1 MPGIIMVG
9 MTAVDATLPALP
21 QKRHAMLLVLRRL
34 GEARAE
40 DLADALDVTVSA
52 ARQHL
57 QALVA
62 AGLVAHREERGRP
75 GRPRHVY
82 HVQPA
87 ADAYFPKAYDD
98 LSRELLELVREE
110 DPVLLAR
117 IFERRRRR
125 RVERA
130 RARTEGLV
138 FAERVR
144 EVAQMLD
151 EEGYLAG
158 VEDLGDGSFRLTEHN
173 CAVLGAA
180 QEYPHICSSEIDFLR
195 EVLPDASVERVSF
208 MLDGAHV
215 CAYAVRP
222 SAAAA

>member
-1 MPGIIMVG
+1 

-40 DLADALDVTVSA
+40 DLADALDITVSA

-62 AGLVAHREERGRP
+62 AGLVGHREERGRP

-82 HVQPA
+82 HVEPA
-87 ADAYFPKAYDD
+87 AEAYFPKAYDD
-98 LSRELLELVREE
+98 LSRELLSLVREE

-117 IFERRRRR
+117 IFDRRRRR

-130 RARTEGLV
+130 RARTDGLT

-144 EVAQMLD
+144 EVALMLD

-158 VEDLGDGSFRLTEHN
+158 VEELGGRQLPADRAQLRGARRGAGAPAHLRVRDRLP
-173 CAVLGAA
+173 ARGAA
-180 QEYPHICSSEIDFLR
+180 GRERRARQLHARRRARLR
-195 EVLPDASVERVSF
+195 VRRPPRV
-208 MLDGAHV
+208 A
-215 CAYAVRP
+215 R
-222 SAAAA
+222 

>member
-1 MPGIIMVG
+1 
-9 MTAVDATLPALP
+9 MTAVDATLPVLP
-21 QKRHAMLLVLRRL
+21 EKRRGMLLVLRRL

-62 AGLVAHREERGRP
+62 AGLVGHRQERGRP

-82 HVQPA
+82 HLETA

-98 LSRELLELVREE
+98 LSRELLSLVRDE
-110 DPVLLAR
+110 DPVLLTR

-130 RARTEGLV
+130 TDRTAGLA
-138 FAERVR
+138 FPARVR
-144 EVAQMLD
+144 EVARMLD
-151 EEGYLAG
+151 EEGYLAA
-158 VEDLGDGSFRLTEHN
+158 VEELPDGSFRLTEHN

-180 QEYPHICSSEIDFLR
+180 QEHPHICSSEIDFLR
-195 EVLPDASVERVSF
+195 EVLPDATVDRVSF
-208 MLDGAHV
+208 MMDGAHV

-222 SAAAA
+222 S

>member
-1 MPGIIMVG
+1 MSP
-9 MTAVDATLPALP
+9 VDATVPSLPE
-21 QKRHAMLLVLRRL
+21 KRRAMLLLLRRL

-40 DLADALDVTVSA
+40 DLAVALDITPSA

-62 AGLVAHREERGRP
+62 AGLVGHREERGRP

-82 HVQPA
+82 RVETTA
-87 ADAYFPKAYDD
+87 EAYFPKAYDD
-98 LSRELLELVREE
+98 LSREVLSLVADE
-110 DPVLLAR
+110 DPVLLQR

-130 RARTEGLV
+130 RERTQGLV
-138 FAERVR
+138 FGERVR
-144 EVAQMLD
+144 EVARILD

-158 VEDLGDGSFRLTEHN
+158 VEELPDGSFRLTEHN

-180 QEYPHICSSEIDFLR
+180 QEHPHICASEIDFLR
-195 EVLPDASVERVSF
+195 EVLPDATVERVSF

-215 CAYAVRP
+215 CAYAVQP
-222 SAAAA
+222 A

>member
-21 QKRHAMLLVLRRL
+21 QKRRAMLLVLRRL

-62 AGLVAHREERGRP
+62 AGLVGHREERGRP

-130 RARTEGLV
+130 RARRRRG
-138 FAERVR
+138 RP
-144 EVAQMLD
+144 
-151 EEGYLAG
+151 
-158 VEDLGDGSFRLTEHN
+158 
-173 CAVLGAA
+173 CAPARARRG
-180 QEYPHICSSEIDFLR
+180 EC
-195 EVLPDASVERVSF
+195 
-208 MLDGAHV
+208 DGARR
-215 CAYAVRP
+215 C
-222 SAAAA
+222 AAAGRDPRRRRATAPRG

>member
-1 MPGIIMVG
+1 
-9 MTAVDATLPALP
+9 MTALDQTLPGLP
-21 QKRHAMLLVLRRL
+21 EKRRGMLLVLRRL

-40 DLADALDVTVSA
+40 DLADALDVTVSS

-62 AGLVAHREERGRP
+62 AGLVGHREERGRP

-82 HVQPA
+82 RLETA
-87 ADAYFPKAYDD
+87 ANAYFPKGYDD
-98 LSRELLELVREE
+98 LSVELLSLVRDE
-110 DPVLLAR
+110 DPVLLTR

-130 RARTEGLV
+130 RGRTEGLP

-144 EVAQMLD
+144 EVARMLD
-151 EEGYLAG
+151 EEGYLAA
-158 VEDLGDGSFRLTEHN
+158 VEELPDGTFHLTEHN

-195 EVLPDASVERVSF
+195 DALPDATVQRISF

-215 CAYAVRP
+215 CAYAVKP
-222 SAAAA
+222 S

>member
-1 MPGIIMVG
+1 MVG

-40 DLADALDVTVSA
+40 DLADALDITASA

-62 AGLVAHREERGRP
+62 AGLVGHREERGRP

-82 HVQPA
+82 HVEPA
-87 ADAYFPKAYDD
+87 AEAYFPKAYDD
-98 LSRELLELVREE
+98 LSRELLSLVREE
-110 DPVLLAR
+110 DPVLLTR
-117 IFERRRRR
+117 IFERRRSR

-130 RARTEGLV
+130 RARTDGLA

-144 EVAQMLD
+144 EVALMLD
-151 EEGYLAG
+151 EEGYLAD
-158 VEDLGDGSFRLTEHN
+158 VEELGDGSFRLTEHN

-180 QEYPHICSSEIDFLR
+180 QEYPHICASEIDFLR

-215 CAYAVRP
+215 CAYAIRP
-222 SAAAA
+222 A